1 MNVLDQDALSQRRE
15 ELTAELAQLEAR
27 RSLLDQ
33 QISDC
38 CQKLGLSQVPSEEE
52 LNALI
57 AEAEGKMAETQ
68 KALDDSRADA
78 ERWEAHLRSMTSGG
92 VQSSVELGGVQSQ
105 DIFKEDDLS

>member
-1 MNVLDQDALSQRRE
+1 MGILDQDALSQRRE

-38 CQKLGLSQVPSEEE
+38 CQKLGLSQIPSAEE
-52 LNALI
+52 LDALI